1 MKKVQ
6 AMSTEVGISINTE
19 TSNDVLDEF
28 LNNDKPID
36 FVQFMGIEKIGYQGQ
51 EFDGRVIQ
59 KIKSTTGEVF
69 WYNYKHRRR
78 SGYGNCYAVN

>member
-1 MKKVQ
+1 MQ

-36 FVQFMGIEKIGYQGQ
+36 FVQFMGIEKIGYR
-51 EFDGRVIQ
+51 GRSLTGGIIQ
-59 KIKSTTGEVF
+59 KIKHYG
-69 WYNYKHRRR
+69 RR
-78 SGYGNCYAVN
+78 SILVQL